1 MYPPTR
7 DRTGPG
13 DLQQSG
19 RGGYPGENGDL
30 QRASLLRRDS
40 QHQPNSGG
48 GSSQDWD
55 DAESKSPQLVR
66 LTMMVLKGIEKR
78 ANKVRNLP
86 GSSLEGFGSS
96 SSGKDMVRNIR
107 SSHY

>member
-1 MYPPTR
+1 MI
-7 DRTGPG
+7 
-13 DLQQSG
+13 
-19 RGGYPGENGDL
+19 
-30 QRASLLRRDS
+30 
-40 QHQPNSGG
+40 
-48 GSSQDWD
+48 
-55 DAESKSPQLVR
+55 
-66 LTMMVLKGIEKR
+66 VLKGIEKR